1 MTKSTNEGTGNKAP
15 ALFFYPD
22 GVELP
27 DYIYICVTFVMFLQ
41 KNNGYEKNNFS
52 DSTALLVGM

>member
-1 MTKSTNEGTGNKAP
+1 VTKSTKEGTGNKAP

-27 DYIYICVTFVMFLQ
+27 DYIYICKVIQNTQ
-41 KNNGYEKNNFS
+41 QYEN
-52 DSTALLVGM
+52 D